1 MNILFSILMAVV
13 LTAQIDSTEIMIG
26 DQANLHIEAIGSA
39 EDHVAWPQYD
49 RPIGGVLEV
58 VERSKVDTT
67 IEKDGRVRL
76 SQDLII
82 TSFQDTLLYIE
93 PLPII
98 VNGDTLHTNALSLN
112 VIQPFELDSMNAT
125 EAITD
130 IKDIYRAPIWWW
142 GILRWV
148 LLALV
153 IIGLAVG
160 GYYLYLWY
168 KKKHVGEEVTIEPEL
183 LRPCDEVALEKLEQ
197 IRIEK
202 LWQQG
207 QTKEYHTQLTDV
219 LREYISRRYD
229 VSSQEKTSDETLAGM
244 EPILKAND
252 QRDLYEGLK
261 KTLRLADLVK
271 FAKWQT
277 TPEENET
284 ALRNAFTFVEQTKMV
299 ESEEVKA

>member
-26 DQANLHIEAIGSA
+26 DQANLHIEAIGSS

-49 RPIGGVLEV
+49 RPIGGILEV

-67 IEKDGRVRL
+67 VEKDGRVRL
-76 SQDLII
+76 SQDLTI

-98 VNGDTLHTNALSLN
+98 VNGDTLYTNALSLN

-153 IIGLAVG
+153 IIGLAIG

-168 KKKHVGEEVTIEPEL
+168 KKNHSAGEVTIEPEL

-207 QTKEYHTQLTDV
+207 QIKEYHTQLTDV

-284 ALRNAFTFVEQTKMV
+284 ALRNAFTFVEQTKEAISA
-299 ESEEVKA
+299 ES